1 MSRITIPSS
10 QAVSAAAHSI
20 LDAVGK
26 SLGVVPNLFK
36 LEALSTAAL
45 EAHVGLNSAVAKTL
59 DVKTRERIALAVAQV
74 NGCDY
79 CLSAHTY
86 LGLNVAK
93 LDAAEIDAARHGH
106 SADVKADAA
115 VVFAKKVSEL
125 RGKVTDADLAL
136 VRAAGFS
143 DAQVIEIVT
152 NVALNTLTNL
162 VNNVAQTDIDFP
174 KVSAQS
180 LGRDA
185 A

>member
-1 MSRITIPSS
+1 MSRIIIPATAAIPVAS
-10 QAVSAAAHSI
+10 QPI
-20 LDAVGK
+20 LDAVGR

-36 LEALSTAAL
+36 IEALSTAAL

-79 CLSAHTY
+79 CLSAHSY

-115 VVFAKKVSEL
+115 VVFAKKVSES
-125 RGKVTDADLAL
+125 RGKVSDADLAQL
-136 VRAAGFS
+136 RGAGFS

-180 LGRDA
+180 LGAVA

>member
-1 MSRITIPSS
+1 MSRIAIP
-10 QAVSAAAHSI
+10 AAAAIPAASQSI

-36 LEALSTAAL
+36 LEGLSTAAL
-45 EAHVGLNSAVAKTL
+45 EGHVGLNSAVGKTL

-86 LGLNVAK
+86 LGLNVAR
-93 LDAAEIDAARHGH
+93 LDATEIDAARHGR

-115 VVFAKKVSEL
+115 VAFARKVSEL
-125 RGKVTDADLAL
+125 RGKIADADLAL

-162 VNNVAQTDIDFP
+162 INNVAQTDIDFP

-180 LGRDA
+180 LGLDA

>member
-1 MSRITIPSS
+1 MSRITIP
-10 QAVSAAAHSI
+10 AAAAISAASQSV

-26 SLGVVPNLFK
+26 SLGIVPNLFK
-36 LEALSTAAL
+36 IEAASTAAL

-93 LDAAEIDAARHGH
+93 LDATEIDAARHGR

-115 VVFAKKVSEL
+115 VAFAKKVSEL
-125 RGKVTDADLAL
+125 RGKVSDADLSL
-136 VRAAGFS
+136 VRSAGFS

-152 NVALNTLTNL
+152 NVALSTLTNL

-174 KVSAQS
+174 KISAQS
-180 LGRDA
+180 LSLEA